1 MAAKLKLALNPGRS
15 PAESMRTI
23 AFDDVVEAVRLAC
36 LAAATRLPD
45 DVLKALRE
53 AYRKETKPVARE
65 LLRQCLENAEIAC
78 RENMPICQDTG
89 FAVFFVEMGTMLKL
103 DRGTVC
109 EAITEGTRRGYRDGF
124 LRKSIVKDPIFQRK
138 NTQDNTPPIIHL
150 AIEPGDKLKVIL
162 APKGGGSENMSAL
175 KMLKPSDGR
184 AGVADFVVESVVKA
198 GGNPCPPTI
207 VGVGVGGTFEKAA
220 FLAKK
225 ALLRRVG
232 SVNPDPEY
240 AALEKEI
247 LDRIN
252 ASGVGAQG
260 LGGDVTALAVHIENF
275 PCHIASLPV
284 AVNLNCHAARHAGFE
299 L

>member
-1 MAAKLKLALNPGRS
+1 MAEKLKLVLNPGRTM
-15 PAESMRTI
+15 ADAIRTI

-45 DVLKALRE
+45 DVLAALEKA
-53 AYRKETKPVARE
+53 YQSETRPVARE
-65 LLRQCLENAEIAC
+65 LLRQCLENADIAR
-78 RENMPICQDTG
+78 RENMPVCQDTG
-89 FAVFFVEMGTMLKL
+89 FAVFFVEMGSMLKL
-103 DRGTVC
+103 DRGSIY
-109 EAITEGTRRGYRDGF
+109 EALTEGTRRGYRDGF
-124 LRKSIVKDPIFQRK
+124 LRKSIVKDPIFRRK
-138 NTQDNTPPIIHL
+138 NTQDNTPPIVHL
-150 AIEPGDKLKVIL
+150 TLEPGDRLKVIL

-225 ALLRRVG
+225 ALLRKVG
-232 SVNPDPEY
+232 TPNPDPEY
-240 AALEKEI
+240 AALEHEI

-284 AVNLNCHAARHAGFE
+284 AVNLKCHAARHAGFE